1 MLFIH
6 FLFYFFIME
15 ELIGIAVNIIDL
27 TKESSLLDPIAGYI
41 KRKGFSVQAS
51 ELPFYERSVDVY
63 GFSTKNN
70 KTIAIE
76 LKLHKWKKAIE
87 QALLYQLCADEAY
100 IAMPKKFIG
109 RVNLDLL
116 TKYGI
121 GLISISETG
130 RCQKMVEA
138 KQSSIMRVGYKNN
151 HIDYLQRNING

>member
-1 MLFIH
+1 M
-6 FLFYFFIME
+6 
-15 ELIGIAVNIIDL
+15 IDI
-27 TKESSLLDPIAGYI
+27 TKESSLLDPITKYI
-41 KRKGFSVQAS
+41 KRKGFRLHVS
-51 ELPFYERSVDVY
+51 ELPFYERRVDIY
-63 GFSTKNN
+63 GFSKKKN

-100 IAMPKKFIG
+100 IAMPKKFVG
-109 RVNLDLL
+109 RVNLELL
-116 TKYGI
+116 AKYGI

-138 KQSSIMRVGYKNN
+138 KQSSVMRIGYKNN

>member
-1 MLFIH
+1 MGESTS
-6 FLFYFFIME
+6 M
-15 ELIGIAVNIIDL
+15 AVNIIDL

-41 KRKGFSVQAS
+41 RRKGFRFQIQ
-51 ELPFYERSVDVY
+51 ELPFYQRSVDIY
-63 GFSTKNN
+63 GFSKITN

-87 QALLYQLCADEAY
+87 QAILYQLCADEAY

-121 GLISISETG
+121 GLISVSETG
-130 RCQKMVEA
+130 RCQKIVEA
-138 KQSSIMRVGYKNN
+138 KQSSVLRIGYKNN
-151 HIDYLQRNING
+151 HIDYLQRQINE

>member
-1 MLFIH
+1 MGESTS
-6 FLFYFFIME
+6 M
-15 ELIGIAVNIIDL
+15 AVNIIDL

-41 KRKGFSVQAS
+41 RRKGFRFQIQ
-51 ELPFYERSVDVY
+51 ELPFYQRSVDIY
-63 GFSTKNN
+63 GFSKITN

-87 QALLYQLCADEAY
+87 QAILYQLCADEAY

-121 GLISISETG
+121 GLISVSETG

-138 KQSSIMRVGYKNN
+138 KQSSVLRIGYKNN
-151 HIDYLQRNING
+151 HIDYLQRQINE

>member
-1 MLFIH
+1 MT
-6 FLFYFFIME
+6 
-15 ELIGIAVNIIDL
+15 VNIIDL
-27 TKESSLLDPIAGYI
+27 AKESSLLGPVTKYI
-41 KRKGFSVQAS
+41 KRMGFRLQVL
-51 ELPFYERSVDVY
+51 ELPFYERSVDIY
-63 GFSTKNN
+63 GFSKITN

-116 TKYGI
+116 TKYGV

-130 RCQKMVEA
+130 RCRKMVEA
-138 KQSSIMRVGYKNN
+138 KQSSVLRIGYKNN
-151 HIDYLQRNING
+151 HIDYLQRQING